1 MDKQKKTLTFS
12 IEGKIITDVAREH
25 FYVRNDMAKALDLLC
40 CGLQSDKLNEYE
52 QMALALRVL
61 DGKAEIRGTYPGDS
75 YGLYDLDEP
84 DSRFSIADHIN
95 KLSDKLEAAMA
106 NLHDLQEQFSI
117 VAETLTDMQKR
128 EANRAWFQLD
138 YDHRKPIFDD
148 VEAVPLIPGL
158 TSQLDSFLERMR
170 GPETTTEDYGWLE
183 PSGKFHEVPFG
194 EHQGW
199 AWKKALEL
207 GFSGEAFDRGLG
219 GDVLLEHGWILLDNP
234 GMGLARPTVSD
245 TRPITKAQREFLFDY
260 YTERNRQDLAKKYL
274 EEGEI

>member
-1 MDKQKKTLTFS
+1 
-12 IEGKIITDVAREH
+12 
-25 FYVRNDMAKALDLLC
+25 MAELHN
-40 CGLQSDKLNEYE
+40 LQ
-52 QMALALRVL
+52 
-61 DGKAEIRGTYPGDS
+61 T
-75 YGLYDLDEP
+75 
-84 DSRFSIADHIN
+84 
-95 KLSDKLEAAMA
+95 
-106 NLHDLQEQFSI
+106 QFGI

-128 EANRAWFQLD
+128 EANQAWFQLD
-138 YDHRKPIFDD
+138 YGHRRPIFDD
-148 VEAVPLIPGL
+148 VETVPLIPGL

-183 PSGKFHEVPFG
+183 PSGRFHEVPFG

-207 GFSGEAFDRGLG
+207 GFSGDAFDRGLG

-274 EEGEI
+274 EEGAV